1 MSENKHFAELPE
13 GASYAVIFS
22 ALHCETESDTDNDY
36 DETAAEMA
44 RLAAEQPGF
53 RGFESTLGADGFG
66 ITVSYWRDQADIA
79 AWRAHLDHTLARR
92 RGRGEWYRAYRLRVA
107 RVERDLAWDRPTDQE
122 CPES

>member
-22 ALHCETESDTDNDY
+22 RVAVETESDSDY
-36 DETAAEMA
+36 DQTAAEMA
-44 RLAAEQPGF
+44 LLAAEQPGF
-53 RGFESTLGADGFG
+53 LGFESALGTDGFG

-107 RVERDLAWDRPTDQE
+107 RVERDLAWDRPAEQE